1 LQLQLPAAVPH
12 MAPALRRH
20 EHSEPTTRNGPMS
33 DASRPKRSYEDEHH
47 DGARDMYM
55 AASAASLPMP
65 VTAPYAKRSRRG
77 GTSTVL
83 LPPPAPSPTD
93 SFGGDSSWTKE
104 DHRALVQAIYEVG
117 LRHSSPSVIQEH
129 MISCDD
135 EQVTGERLKS
145 HLQKYRK
152 NIAKNRDDF
161 LNEYDD
167 WLEKALAVGT
177 IGGDPFCSDN
187 DGRGGLLYLQPPLVA
202 AQLAGIGRTPLVGG
216 EPAAFV
222 TYSVMYEQT
231 AAAAASTAASPTEI
245 GGEAFQSRSQAVSI
259 DLRHDLMMHPGESP
273 PNPMAAHQ
281 EYAFPIL
288 TDEER
293 RSPLGTCLSRV
304 LGLFQ
309 PMSLML
315 LHERGKNQAMPSLL
329 GAGAVEDDL
338 TVD

>member
-1 LQLQLPAAVPH
+1 
-12 MAPALRRH
+12 
-20 EHSEPTTRNGPMS
+20 MS
-33 DASRPKRSYEDEHH
+33 DAYRQKRSFEDGQH
-47 DGARDMYM
+47 GAADMDM
-55 AASAASLPMP
+55 EASAALLSMP
-65 VTAPYAKRSRRG
+65 GTTAVPSYTKRTRRG
-77 GTSTVL
+77 TAV
-83 LPPPAPSPTD
+83 PPAPSPTG
-93 SFGGDSSWTKE
+93 SCGDSWTKD
-104 DHRALVQAIYEVG
+104 DHRSLVQAIYEVG

-129 MISCDD
+129 MISCND

-167 WLEKALAVGT
+167 WLEKALAVGAL
-177 IGGDPFCSDN
+177 GGDPFCD
-187 DGRGGLLYLQPPLVA
+187 DGSRLLYLQPPPAVA
-202 AQLAGIGRTPLVGG
+202 AQLAGTSSLVGG

-231 AAAAASTAASPTEI
+231 AAAASAANPLSDI
-245 GGEAFQSRSQAVSI
+245 GGETFPSQSQAVSI
-259 DLRHDLMMHPGESP
+259 DLRRDVPSGESVSSP
-273 PNPMAAHQ
+273 APHQ

-293 RSPLGTCLSRV
+293 RSPLGLCLSRV
-304 LGLFQ
+304 LGLFH

-315 LHERGKNQAMPSLL
+315 LHERERNQALPSLL
-329 GAGAVEDDL
+329 GGDDDL

>member
-1 LQLQLPAAVPH
+1 
-12 MAPALRRH
+12 
-20 EHSEPTTRNGPMS
+20 MS
-33 DASRPKRSYEDEHH
+33 DASRQKRSYEDEHH
-47 DGARDMYM
+47 HGARDMYM
-55 AASAASLPMP
+55 AASAASLPVP
-65 VTAPYAKRSRRG
+65 VPGPFSKRSRRG
-77 GTSTVL
+77 GTSSSK
-83 LPPPAPSPTD
+83 APSPTD
-93 SFGGDSSWTKE
+93 SFGGASSWTKE
-104 DHRALVQAIYEVG
+104 DHRSLVQAIYEVG

-129 MISCDD
+129 MISCND

-177 IGGDPFCSDN
+177 IGGDPFFSDN

-202 AQLAGIGRTPLVGG
+202 AQLAGIGGAPLVGG

-222 TYSVMYEQT
+222 TYSVMHEQT
-231 AAAAASTAASPTEI
+231 AAPAASTAASPTEV
-245 GGEAFQSRSQAVSI
+245 GGEAFRSRSQAVSI
-259 DLRHDLMMHPGESP
+259 DLRHDVMMHPGESP

-293 RSPLGTCLSRV
+293 RSPMGMCLSRV

-315 LHERGKNQAMPSLL
+315 LHERGKNQVLPSLL
-329 GAGAVEDDL
+329 GGGAVDDDL
-338 TVD
+338 SVD

>member
-1 LQLQLPAAVPH
+1 
-12 MAPALRRH
+12 
-20 EHSEPTTRNGPMS
+20 MS
-33 DASRPKRSYEDEHH
+33 DASRQKRSYEDEQH
-47 DGARDMYM
+47 GAADMRM
-55 AASAASLPMP
+55 PASAAIPSLTVPFP
-65 VTAPYAKRSRRG
+65 KRSRRG
-77 GTSTVL
+77 GTGL

-93 SFGGDSSWTKE
+93 SLGEELWTKE
-104 DHRALVQAIYEVG
+104 DHRSLVQAIYEVG

-129 MISCDD
+129 MISCND
-135 EQVTGERLKS
+135 EHVTGERLKS

-177 IGGDPFCSDN
+177 IGGDPFCD
-187 DGRGGLLYLQPPLVA
+187 DGRGVLYLQPPLVA
-202 AQLAGIGRTPLVGG
+202 AQMTGSGRPLVGG

-231 AAAAASTAASPTEI
+231 APAATTASSYPTEF
-245 GGEAFQSRSQAVSI
+245 GETYYQSQSQAVSI
-259 DLRHDLMMHPGESP
+259 DLRREMDPSDESP
-273 PNPMAAHQ
+273 PSSPAAHH

-293 RSPLGTCLSRV
+293 RSPLGMCLSRV

-315 LHERGKNQAMPSLL
+315 LQERGKNQALSALL
-329 GAGAVEDDL
+329 GGDDDL